1 MFLYLN
7 QGETKNLINAY
18 KFLIELRGNNN
29 KDEMKYIIDKRIY
42 LTKTILSSRI
52 GFIFFL
58 LSIFIYRRYKLELF
72 ENKYT
77 SSKNSKFSS
86 VVKPDNLVP
95 SKKVPFKILIKRILI
110 SFSLICNIR
119 KHMNNNIIDNFLTI
133 EFLWIL
139 SCLYSDETKFN
150 QGEVILNA
158 DFSPKDAAI
167 LAYVNIK
174 TKINILN
181 PLYWKYSDD
190 YYTKL
195 TKFADFFLISHKF
208 CNIKKELLNNCEVK
222 LIKYKFK
229 ELSIKFSEIPC
240 IGIFFSTFKNN
251 EDKRFD
257 IVINAIKDIFEKF
270 GKNINLI
277 IKPHPYELDIFL
289 ENNKLN
295 SMNIKI
301 AKNNDFI
308 RKIDFCFVTQSS
320 VIFEILLLGK
330 PIILLK
336 QIDPYLRFGGNPV
349 QYEFFYSSNNVVP
362 KFKTIKA
369 CPDFKEIVDIY
380 SNKKNCKDISNFL
393 IGE

>member
-7 QGETKNLINAY
+7 QIETQKLINAY
-18 KFLIELRGNNN
+18 KLLIELRGNNS
-29 KDEMKYIIDKRIY
+29 KYGMKYIIDKRI
-42 LTKTILSSRI
+42 LITKKILSSRI
-52 GFIFFL
+52 GVIFFL
-58 LSIFIYRRYKLELF
+58 LSKLIYRRYKLELC

-77 SSKNSKFSS
+77 SSKKSKFSS

-95 SKKVPFKILIKRILI
+95 SKKVSLKILIKRILI
-110 SFSLICNIR
+110 SFSLILTIR
-119 KHMNNNIIDNFLTI
+119 KYMNNNVIDNFLTI

-139 SCLYSDETKFN
+139 SCLHSDEIKFN
-150 QGEVILNA
+150 KSEVILNA

-167 LAYVNIK
+167 LAYVHI
-174 TKINILN
+174 TTIINILN
-181 PLYWKYSDD
+181 PLYWKYSDG
-190 YYTKL
+190 YYKKL
-195 TKFADFFLISHKF
+195 TKSADFFLIPHKF
-208 CNIKKELLNNCEVK
+208 CNIKKELLNNSEVK

-229 ELSIKFSEIPC
+229 ELSIKFSERPC

-257 IVINAIKDIFEKF
+257 IVFDAIQDTFEKF
-270 GKNINLI
+270 GNNINLI

-289 ENNKLN
+289 ANNKLN
-295 SMNIKI
+295 NMNIKI

-308 RKIDFCFVTQSS
+308 RKIDFCFVTQST

-330 PIILLK
+330 PIILLR
-336 QIDPYLRFGGNPV
+336 QIDAYLRFGGIPD
-349 QYEFFYSSNNVVP
+349 QYEFFYSNNNVVP
-362 KFKTIKA
+362 KSKTIKA

-393 IGE
+393 IGN